1 MGLGEETSVGP
12 EERGKKIHSRDVEK
26 ADFKGPGCGLGHIC
40 WGAGKE
46 VKRGSDKRNLQEGVE

>member
-26 ADFKGPGCGLGHIC
+26 ADLGVG
-40 WGAGKE
+40 WAVSVGE
-46 VKRGSDKRNLQEGVE
+46 PVKR